1 MLNKIL
7 ILAALISLIAVL
19 VFAPKLL
26 RVYKMIHL
34 YDQDK
39 IAFNFINMNK
49 IFLAGPMISASEKP
63 FKFQFNEFTLP
74 TTYAYKNKDKN
85 LLDALEYYETDGL
98 IVLKNNT
105 ILYEDYWHDNN
116 ESSQHISWSVAK
128 SFLSALVGIAVERQ
142 QIANINDPITKYLK
156 DFINTGYDNVSIK
169 NLLQM
174 SSGIRFNEDYAD
186 YNSDIN
192 RFGRTI
198 SFGTPMREF
207 AKSLE
212 NEKPQGTYNHY
223 VSIDTQMLAML
234 LEEVTNKSVTQNL
247 QDEIWDKIG
256 MEHDAYYMVDNSG
269 MEVALGGLNASLRDY
284 AKFGLL
290 YLKGGVWDGKE
301 VVPSKWVDASHR
313 IDDEH
318 LMPGENINSSNNWG
332 YGYQWWIPGFPDD
345 EYMASGIYNQHIF
358 IDPVNEVVI
367 AKTSS
372 NYKFPEERDNSKDEH
387 VAIFRAIANAIV
399 AEKQL

>member
-1 MLNKIL
+1 
-7 ILAALISLIAVL
+7 
-19 VFAPKLL
+19 
-26 RVYKMIHL
+26 
-34 YDQDK
+34 
-39 IAFNFINMNK
+39 
-49 IFLAGPMISASEKP
+49 
-63 FKFQFNEFTLP
+63 
-74 TTYAYKNKDKN
+74 
-85 LLDALEYYETDGL
+85 
-98 IVLKNNT
+98 
-105 ILYEDYWHDNN
+105 
-116 ESSQHISWSVAK
+116 
-128 SFLSALVGIAVERQ
+128 
-142 QIANINDPITKYLK
+142 
-156 DFINTGYDNVSIK
+156 
-169 NLLQM
+169 
-174 SSGIRFNEDYAD
+174 
-186 YNSDIN
+186 
-192 RFGRTI
+192 
-198 SFGTPMREF
+198 
-207 AKSLE
+207 
-212 NEKPQGTYNHY
+212 
-223 VSIDTQMLAML
+223 
-234 LEEVTNKSVTQNL
+234 
-247 QDEIWDKIG
+247 
-256 MEHDAYYMVDNSG
+256 
-269 MEVALGGLNASLRDY
+269 LNASLRDY

>member
-7 ILAALISLIAVL
+7 ISAALISLIAVL
-19 VFAPKLL
+19 VFGPKVL

-49 IFLAGPMISASEKP
+49 IFQIGPIISASEKP
-63 FKFQFNEFTLP
+63 FKFKFKEFMLP
-74 TTYAYKNKDKN
+74 ESYFFQNKDQN

-98 IVLKNNT
+98 IILKNDT
-105 ILYEDYWHDNN
+105 ILYENYWHDNN
-116 ESSQHISWSVAK
+116 QKSQHISWSVAK
-128 SFLSALVGIAVERQ
+128 SFLSALIGIALERG
-142 QIANINDPITKYLK
+142 QIESINDPVTKYLK
-156 DFINTGYDNVSIK
+156 DFVTTGYDNVSIK

-174 SSGIRFNEDYAD
+174 SSGVRFNEDYAD

-198 SFGTPMREF
+198 SFGTSMREF

-234 LEEVTNKSVTQNL
+234 LEEVTNKSITQNL
-247 QDEIWDKIG
+247 QEEIWNKIG
-256 MEHDAYYMVDNSG
+256 MEHDAYYMVDNTG
-269 MEVALGGLNASLRDY
+269 MEVALGGLNATLRDY

-290 YLKGGVWDGKE
+290 YLQRGFWDGQE

-313 IDDEH
+313 IEDDH
-318 LMPGENINSSNNWG
+318 LMPGDNINSSSYWG

-358 IDPVNEVVI
+358 IDPINEVVI

-372 NYKFPEERDNSKDEH
+372 NYKFPQEKDLSKDEH
-387 VAIFRAIANAIV
+387 VAMFRAIANAIV
-399 AEKQL
+399 AGQ